1 MAGHLEVE
9 YDFWCNNNL
18 LKCIDYFPEEKEAKH
33 INKQTKTQAPSF
45 HNFILRNWKVWVG

>member
-1 MAGHLEVE
+1 MAGHLEVK

-33 INKQTKTQAPSF
+33 INKQTKKQAPSF